1 VLEEALSIQR
11 TLSQDCMAADTLI
24 VLASAHGY
32 LEIFDEVRSTLI
44 QALDLT
50 RRCDGEESQRMALCH
65 HQMAFICHKQADENR
80 KQVYMH
86 MEYMSTNSIC
96 LYNSPVSRVL
106 VKGLQK
112 KLQYNGI
119 EGVVVE
125 MDALRMRVGLDTLN
139 NKELMLKPENVCP
152 LFSTALKLQEQL
164 MKMHDLAQERISSSK
179 EVHRIQINA
188 DPGRQDSTS
197 CW

>member
-1 VLEEALSIQR
+1 MQTQFSYRSVRKCLIHREQLEPELLLCAGGG
-11 TLSQDCMAADTLI
+11 TLQYMSSSTCRGGGTLQYM
-24 VLASAHGY
+24 SWRRH
-32 LEIFDEVRSTLI
+32 STV
-44 QALDLT
+44 
-50 RRCDGEESQRMALCH
+50 H
-65 HQMAFICHKQADENR
+65 
-80 KQVYMH
+80 VV
-86 MEYMSTNSIC
+86 EYMSSNSIR

-164 MKMHDLAQERISSSK
+164 MKMHDLAQEPISSSQQ
-179 EVHRIQINA
+179 VRRIPINA